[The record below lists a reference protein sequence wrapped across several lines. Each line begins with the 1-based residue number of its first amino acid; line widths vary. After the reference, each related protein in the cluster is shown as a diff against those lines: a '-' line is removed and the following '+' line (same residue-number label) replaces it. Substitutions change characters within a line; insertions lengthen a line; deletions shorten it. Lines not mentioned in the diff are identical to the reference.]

1 MAGEP
6 TYRGPVSSTPRGR
19 LRPALAALVLASG
32 LALAGCSG
40 TAPADGDGGH
50 DHSGSSAPATVEGAV
65 DRYAGIDLVEPYRRP
80 SFTLTDTTGA
90 AFDFTAATSGRPTL
104 LFFGYTNCPDVCPT
118 TLADVAVALRGLDA
132 GLVEQLQVVFVTTDP
147 AFDTPDVLAE
157 YLGRFDADLP
167 RPFIGLTGD
176 QESIDQAQ
184 LSTGVP
190 LAEEDG
196 RLHSS
201 LLLLYG
207 ADDEAH
213 VAFDAGNTSR
223 DIAADLRVVAGAG

>member
-1 MAGEP
+1 VAGDA
-6 TYRGPVSSTPRGR
+6 TYRVLVSSAVRSR
-19 LRPALAALVLASG
+19 LRPALGALLLAAG
-32 LALAGCSG
+32 LALSACGG
-40 TAPADGDGGH
+40 ATPENAGGH
-50 DHSGSSAPATVEGAV
+50 DHSGPATVEGA
-65 DRYAGIDLVEPYRRP
+65 DDTYAGIDLAEPYRRP

-118 TLADVAVALRGLDA
+118 TMADIAVALRGLDPA
-132 GLVEQLQVVFVTTDP
+132 LVERLQVVFVTTDP
-147 AFDTPDVLAE
+147 ATDTAPVLGE
-157 YLGRFDADLP
+157 YLARFDADLP
-167 RPFIGLTGD
+167 KPFVGLTGD
-176 QESIDQAQ
+176 QASIDQAQ

-190 LAEEDG
+190 LAEEHG

-207 ADDEAH
+207 DDDEAH

-223 DIAADLRVVAGAG
+223 DIADDLRLVAGAA